1 MLSPPPGRRARLHEC
16 DAEIKKLQHD
26 LQDMMGEVQVREE
39 GRVVD
44 RTDVSEGKGMGWRMW
59 QLDPQDMVGEV
70 QVREEGRL
78 VLGGGTER

>member
-1 MLSPPPGRRARLHEC
+1 
-16 DAEIKKLQHD
+16 
-26 LQDMMGEVQVREE
+26 MMGEVQVREE